1 MALPEIIING
11 NATRDAVA
19 GTSKDGR
26 RYLFVTVAQNKSRK
40 LEDGTWEDVRSIFFD
55 VAYWDVPA
63 DITIPKKGDR
73 VKAAGQ
79 LYTEMEEYEG
89 QQRMKVRVDAY
100 GMRVFRNENSGWPN
114 QQQDQG
120 QQQGQ
125 QHQQH
130 QPQGGFGQGQQQPQ
144 QQGQGQQ
151 QSYDPWNSAPAQPPA
166 NNNEPPF

>member
-89 QQRMKVRVDAY
+89 QERMKVRVDAY

-114 QQQDQG
+114 QQQGQG

-130 QPQGGFGQGQQQPQ
+130 QPQGGF
-144 QQGQGQQ
+144 GQGQQ

>member
-120 QQQGQ
+120 QGQ
-125 QHQQH
+125 QY

>member
-89 QQRMKVRVDAY
+89 QQL
-100 GMRVFRNENSGWPN
+100 SLI
-114 QQQDQG
+114 
-120 QQQGQ
+120 
-125 QHQQH
+125 HI
-130 QPQGGFGQGQQQPQ
+130 
-144 QQGQGQQ
+144 
-151 QSYDPWNSAPAQPPA
+151 
-166 NNNEPPF
+166 

>member
-11 NATRDAVA
+11 NATRDAAA

-55 VAYWDVPA
+55 VAYWDVPQ
-63 DITIPKKGDR
+63 DITIPQKGDR

-114 QQQDQG
+114 QQQGQG
-120 QQQGQ
+120 QQQDQ

-130 QPQGGFGQGQQQPQ
+130 QPQGGFGQGQQQN
-144 QQGQGQQ
+144 QGQQ

-166 NNNEPPF
+166 NNTEPPF

>member
-40 LEDGTWEDVRSIFFD
+40 LEDGTWETLRSIFFD

-89 QQRMKVRVDAY
+89 QQRMKVRLDAY
-100 GMRVFRNENSGWPN
+100 GMRVFRNENSGWP
-114 QQQDQG
+114 D
-120 QQQGQ
+120 
-125 QHQQH
+125 QQH

-144 QQGQGQQ
+144 QGQGKQ

-166 NNNEPPF
+166 NNDEPPF

>member
-40 LEDGTWEDVRSIFFD
+40 REDGTWEDVRSIFFD

-100 GMRVFRNENSGWPN
+100 GMRVFRNENSGWP
-114 QQQDQG
+114 D

-125 QHQQH
+125 GQQGQQY

>member
-40 LEDGTWEDVRSIFFD
+40 LEDGTWETLRSIFFD

-114 QQQDQG
+114 QQQGQG
-120 QQQGQ
+120 QQY
-125 QHQQH
+125 QQH

-144 QQGQGQQ
+144 QQDD
-151 QSYDPWNSAPAQPPA
+151 DPWNSAPAQPPA

>member
-40 LEDGTWEDVRSIFFD
+40 REDGTWEDVRSIFFD

-73 VKAAGQ
+73 VKVAGQ

-114 QQQDQG
+114 QQQGQG
-120 QQQGQ
+120 
-125 QHQQH
+125 QQH
-130 QPQGGFGQGQQQPQ
+130 QPQGGFGQGPQ
-144 QQGQGQQ
+144 QGQQ
-151 QSYDPWNSAPAQPPA
+151 QADDPWNSAPAQPPA
-166 NNNEPPF
+166 NNDEPPF